1 MPAAS
6 LRIMPA
12 LSISRWLA
20 SSASAGVSLTVWRWN
35 CDRRIGFIGRGTA
48 ADCAMQHRPAA
59 DGRRL
64 RRARSGRAV
73 GPDRGAR
80 QFELAGTLLGVEH
93 ARVAAAVLVDLDLA
107 FALERGDVG
116 ARGRALR
123 AFTGGG
129 AGGAGAGDAARR
141 GRGRRRA
148 RGGERA

>member
-1 MPAAS
+1 
-6 LRIMPA
+6 
-12 LSISRWLA
+12 
-20 SSASAGVSLTVWRWN
+20 
-35 CDRRIGFIGRGTA
+35 
-48 ADCAMQHRPAA
+48 
-59 DGRRL
+59 
-64 RRARSGRAV
+64 RAV

-129 AGGAGAGDAARR
+129 AGGVGAGDAARR

-148 RGGERA
+148 RGGDHALLVAAPGRRRLREVGDPVGVLPLVHLGGGLLRERRGEGKRQGG